1 MLLHKDETLS
11 ITRLVLPPWDTN
23 CYLVACVTTGQ
34 ALLIDA
40 PAQPEQILAATSGLR
55 VPTIVITHAHGDH
68 VMALADVHSALRAAV
83 AAHPADA
90 PRLPV
95 SPEVALEDGQ
105 DLAVGALK
113 ARVIH
118 TPGHTPGSVC
128 LLVGSHLLAGDTLFP
143 GGPGH
148 TSSPGEL
155 EVLLQ
160 SLAAKLFVLP
170 DETVVYPGHGEG
182 TTIGR
187 ERAAFERFIG
197 RPRRP
202 DLCGDVLWES
212 E

>member
-1 MLLHKDETLS
+1 MLLYKDETLS
-11 ITRLVLPPWDTN
+11 VARLVLPPWDAN
-23 CYLVACVTTGQ
+23 CYLVACAQTGQ
-34 ALLIDA
+34 ALLVDA
-40 PAQPEQILAATSGLR
+40 PAQPEQILAAASGLH
-55 VPTIVITHAHGDH
+55 VATIVITHAHHDH
-68 VMALADVHSALRAAV
+68 VMALADVQSALLALV
-83 AAHPADA
+83 AAHPPDA
-90 PRLPV
+90 LRLPV
-95 SPEVALEDGQ
+95 PPQVMLEDGQ
-105 DLAVGALK
+105 ELDFGNLR

-148 TSSPGEL
+148 TNSPAEL

-160 SLAAKLFVLP
+160 SLATKLFVLA

-187 ERAAFERFIG
+187 ERRAFESFIG

-202 DLCGDVLWES
+202 DLCGDILWES
-212 E
+212 A